1 MVLTADGRRL
11 VPYARRVVGTLRNVR
26 ELYGS
31 AGLLDGH
38 VSIGTTD
45 AFAAVHLPE
54 VIVAVRREHPHL
66 GVSIDTRESHELV
79 ERVARYQL
87 DAAFVETPVD
97 HPELDAIPVRRDPLA
112 LVAAHARSDNS
123 IRRDDEIIVF
133 PRGCGYRAALERWFA
148 IQGWT
153 PARVH
158 EFRGVDAILG
168 CTAAGL
174 GVTAVPRSILNDS
187 RYPLR
192 EIGTDLPPAVSTAF
206 WVTRRDAQ
214 NVPTVAALTRLAVE
228 MASTDRG
235 VAQTP

>member
-1 MVLTADGRRL
+1 MCQ
-11 VPYARRVVGTLRNVR
+11 
-26 ELYGS
+26 
-31 AGLLDGH
+31 
-38 VSIGTTD
+38 
-45 AFAAVHLPE
+45 FAM
-54 VIVAVRREHPHL
+54 RREAIL
-66 GVSIDTRESHELV
+66 SCLQDC
-79 ERVARYQL
+79 VAKGLPKSGQ
-87 DAAFVETPVD
+87 
-97 HPELDAIPVRRDPLA
+97 
-112 LVAAHARSDNS
+112 RSS
-123 IRRDDEIIVF
+123 
-133 PRGCGYRAALERWFA
+133 Y
-148 IQGWT
+148 
-153 PARVH
+153 